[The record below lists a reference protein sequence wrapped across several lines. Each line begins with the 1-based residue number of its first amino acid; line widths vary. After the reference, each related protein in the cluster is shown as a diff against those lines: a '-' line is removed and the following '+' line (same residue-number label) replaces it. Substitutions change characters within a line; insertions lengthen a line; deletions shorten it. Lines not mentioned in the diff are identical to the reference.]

1 MISLAGQWDFQMGYE
16 NAEPSE
22 VPFQDK
28 IQIPGILQAQG
39 YGDDISTETPW
50 VSSLH
55 DPLWFL
61 REEYKEG
68 QRDGISIPFLSQ
80 PPKHYLGA
88 AWYKREIEVEEGYY
102 DFEIECT
109 KWKTEVYLD
118 GNFSGRVVS
127 LCAPHRFFL
136 GWLSAGK
143 HVLAVKVDNRMQYPY
158 RPDGHGVSDALA
170 ASWNG
175 MTGNVALERIPAL
188 SVQEMVLKP
197 DTETMVVRTELLF
210 SNRTQQAMEAE
221 LEIAVTDARS
231 GRRKSAVWQAVL
243 PAGEERRSFSLDCED
258 NGSLWDEYDPAVLM
272 LTVRLCSPCGE
283 QTKEL
288 MFGFRHVCTRDGRF
302 YLNHRPAYLRG
313 THFGGDFP
321 LLGYPSDKREDWE
334 RIFGICREW
343 GLNFVRFHSFCPPEA
358 AFAAADRV
366 GIYLQV
372 ECAMWDVFQEGN
384 GMEEVLW
391 AETERILQSF
401 GHHPSFLLLSPTNE
415 PGGEW
420 APVLARWYRRCKEQE
435 KAFSGQRIYTSQSG
449 WPYPVKPS
457 EIRDNDYVYFH
468 RSGYGPFMGGTIRNR
483 AGWADRDYRSS
494 LEGIRYPVITHEMG
508 QWCSYPDFDIMKK
521 FTGYLRPGNYKVFR
535 ESARAA
541 GVLAQNKE
549 FVRAS
554 GKLQVQMYKEDLEAN
569 FRTPHIYGYELLDLH
584 DYLGQG
590 SALVGLLDAFWD
602 NKGYT
607 APEEFRHFC
616 DGTVLLL
623 RIGKRVY
630 TEEET
635 LSCNAELSHFGKE
648 PFRDAQ
654 VTWQLLDSSGEA
666 VREGS
671 FEKKDYALAKNQA
684 IGTIDV
690 AFAGLDAPACYTIRL
705 AMRTR
710 DSKGRE
716 TEYSNCWRIWLYSRK
731 AELPRLTRAVYTR
744 ELSEALEALSE
755 GKRVVYAPRL
765 SVLDFSCPYLSER
778 PSFWNSQMG
787 PKWSR
792 GMGLLCQ
799 SSHPALRFFPT
810 EDYQEYQWNE
820 ILRDAKGFHLFG
832 LPEELR
838 PIVQPID
845 EWNRNYRM
853 GLVLEARVGPGSLL
867 LVTFDPDKDKEACPA
882 KRQLMRSL
890 LLYAD
895 SDEFRPKVS
904 VRKEEL
910 LLRFADTRVMRRLGV
925 KGTVAGYPE
934 ADLSEAL
941 DGSPDTAFILHGEG
955 YPYTIELSW
964 EREETVTGFVYMPV
978 QNDREHEGDIRDYEI
993 ECFDGE
999 QWILAAKGEF
1009 PSSYEPKKIEFDR
1022 EIISDRLRFT
1032 AKSGFGGEKI
1042 QWYEM
1047 TQDGWFRKE
1056 GPYEDKTLSAAEFA
1070 LLTKDGVFAA
1080 GAEGE
1085 GRRREAKTATK
1096 EIEE

>member
-1 MISLAGQWDFQMGYE
+1 MISLAGQWDFQLGYE
-16 NAEPSE
+16 NAEPLS

-39 YGDDISTETPW
+39 YGDDISAVTPW

-55 DPLWFL
+55 DPLWYL

-68 QRDGISIPFLSQ
+68 QRDGISVPFLSQ
-80 PPKHYLGA
+80 PPKHYLGV
-88 AWYKREIEVEEGYY
+88 AWYRREIETEEGFYE
-102 DFEIECT
+102 FEIECT
-109 KWKTEVYLD
+109 KWKTEAYLD
-118 GNFSGRVVS
+118 GNFAGRVVS
-127 LCAPHRFFL
+127 LCAPHRFSL

-143 HVLAVKVDNRMQYPY
+143 HVLTVKVDNSTQYPY
-158 RPDGHGVSDALA
+158 RPDGHGISDALA

-175 MTGNVALERIPAL
+175 MTGNVALVRIPAL
-188 SVQEMVLKP
+188 SMQEVVIKP
-197 DTETMVVRTELLF
+197 DAGTMEVRTELLF
-210 SNRTQQAMEAE
+210 SNRTQDAVQAE
-221 LEIAVTDARS
+221 LEIAVTDVKS
-231 GRRKSAVWQAVL
+231 GRRRNNVWQVVL
-243 PAGEERRSFSLDCED
+243 PAGEEKRSFTLDCAG
-258 NGSLWDEYDPAVLM
+258 NSGLWDEYDPAVQM
-272 LTVRLCSPCGE
+272 LTVRLCSLCGE
-283 QTKEL
+283 QIKEL
-288 MFGFRHVCTRDGRF
+288 PFGFRHVCTEDGRF
-302 YLNHRPAYLRG
+302 FVNRRPVYLRG

-321 LLGYPSDKREDWE
+321 LLGYPSDRREDWE
-334 RIFGICREW
+334 RIFGICKDW

-358 AFAAADRV
+358 AFMAADRI

-372 ECAMWDVFQEGN
+372 ECAMWNVFQEGN

-391 AETERILQSF
+391 AETERILQDF
-401 GHHPSFLLLSPTNE
+401 GHHPSFLMLSPSNE

-420 APVLARWYRRCKEQE
+420 ALVLAKWYQRCKAQE
-435 KAFSGQRIYTSQSG
+435 KDFCGQRIYTSQSG
-449 WPYPVKPS
+449 WPYPVRPS
-457 EIRDNDYVYFH
+457 EIENNDYVYFH
-468 RSGYGPFMGGTIRNR
+468 RSGFGPFLGGTIRNYV
-483 AGWADRDYRSS
+483 GWADRDYRSS

-508 QWCSYPDFDIMKK
+508 QWCSYPDFDIMEK

-554 GKLQVQMYKEDLEAN
+554 GMLQVQMYKEDLEAN

-602 NKGYT
+602 NKGYI

-616 DGTVLLL
+616 DETVLLL

-630 TEEET
+630 TGEET
-635 LSCNAELSHFGKE
+635 LSCSAELSHFGRE
-648 PFRDAQ
+648 ALEGAQ
-654 VTWQLLDSSGEA
+654 VIWQLLDSRGKA

-671 FEKKDYALAKNQA
+671 FGRKDYAIAKNQA
-684 IGTIDV
+684 IGAIELPLTD
-690 AFAGLDAPACYTIRL
+690 LDAPACYTIRL
-705 AMRTR
+705 AMRV
-710 DSKGRE
+710 KNAEGKE
-716 TEYSNCWRIWLYSRK
+716 TEYSNCWRIWLYSRET
-731 AELPRLTRAVYTR
+731 ELPELSRAVYTR
-744 ELSEALEALSE
+744 ELSEALRALSE

-765 SVLDFSCPYLSER
+765 SMLDWSCPYLSER
-778 PSFWNSQMG
+778 PSFWNAQMG

-799 SSHPALRFFPT
+799 SSHPALCFFPT

-820 ILRDAKGFHLFG
+820 ILRDAKGFNLRG
-832 LPEELR
+832 WPEEFR
-838 PIVQPID
+838 PIVQPVD

-853 GLVLEARVGPGSLL
+853 GLVLEAKVGPGSLL
-867 LVTFDPDKDKEACPA
+867 LLTFDPEKGKDTCPA

-895 SDEFRPKVS
+895 SDEFRPEVS
-904 VRKEEL
+904 VDREL
-910 LLRFADTRVMRRLGV
+910 LLKRFADTQVMKRLNV
-925 KGTVAGYPE
+925 KGAVAGYPD
-934 ADLSEAL
+934 ADLSDAL
-941 DGSPDTAFILHGEG
+941 DGSPDTAFVLHGKG

-964 EREETVTGFVYMPV
+964 GKKETVAGLVYMPV
-978 QNDREHEGDIRDYEI
+978 QNDREHEGDIREYEI
-993 ECFDGE
+993 ECFEKE
-999 QWILAAKGEF
+999 QWVLAAKGEL

-1022 EIISDRLRFT
+1022 EFVSDRLRFT

-1042 QWYEM
+1042 QWYVM
-1047 TQDGWFRKE
+1047 TQDGWFCKE

-1070 LLTKDGVFAA
+1070 LLTRDGVFAA
-1080 GAEGE
+1080 GTEGE
-1085 GRRREAKTATK
+1085 ERRREVKTATK